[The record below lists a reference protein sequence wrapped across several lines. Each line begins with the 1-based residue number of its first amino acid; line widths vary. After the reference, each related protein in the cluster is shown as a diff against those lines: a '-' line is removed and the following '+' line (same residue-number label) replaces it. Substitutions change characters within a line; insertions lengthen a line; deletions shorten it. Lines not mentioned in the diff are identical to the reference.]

1 MYIVKLNNDTGEL
14 YKAYTDYAFT
24 TTTELAEATKF
35 KSLEEATSILQLQG
49 IKNLYDNPTVERI
62 KK

>member
-1 MYIVKLNNDTGEL
+1 MYIVKLNSDTGEL

-24 TTTELAEATKF
+24 TTKDLAEATKF
-35 KSLEEATSILQLQG
+35 KSLAEATTILQLQG
-49 IKNLYDNPTVERI
+49 IKNLYENPVVERI